1 LEGKLL
7 LVKESEVKVK
17 NDFALFEGKVYK
29 IRDRLTSSFKNVEDL
44 LFLEVLDDE
53 VVEAILSANFF

>member
-1 LEGKLL
+1 MTKSQPPLE
-7 LVKESEVKVK
+7 
-17 NDFALFEGKVYK
+17 
-29 IRDRLTSSFKNVEDL
+29 IPLTSVRGGGHDL